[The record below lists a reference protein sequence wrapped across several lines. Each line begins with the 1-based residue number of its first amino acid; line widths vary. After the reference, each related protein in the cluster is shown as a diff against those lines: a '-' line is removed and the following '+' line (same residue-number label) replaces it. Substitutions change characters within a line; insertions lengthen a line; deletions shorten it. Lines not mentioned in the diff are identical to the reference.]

1 LARCESELCYS
12 KVGKTKR
19 FVLSFSDCGSII
31 LLMRPKYIDL
41 VDLVFA
47 ISFMIECVPK
57 YFDRH

>member
-1 LARCESELCYS
+1 
-12 KVGKTKR
+12 
-19 FVLSFSDCGSII
+19 
-31 LLMRPKYIDL
+31 MRPKYIDL